1 MESGSFWNLNKFI
14 EYEKTDK
21 LCDSIAKLISEEFS
35 TGFFIKLK
43 VDSEELPFFCTTQH
57 GLDIN
62 TKTIQLILNKKKKM
76 VKIIK

>member
-43 VDSEELPFFCTTQH
+43 VDSEELPFVQ
-57 GLDIN
+57 LN
-62 TKTIQLILNKKKKM
+62 TE
-76 VKIIK
+76 